1 MEVICPFIGRSIFH
15 LDKQIIFLKM
25 PLAEHLPED
34 IKKMNRKV
42 CKEEDEDNSD
52 HHDGSFPPLIFLQ
65 GDRPA

>member
-1 MEVICPFIGRSIFH
+1 MCH
-15 LDKQIIFLKM
+15 
-25 PLAEHLPED
+25 AEHLPED

-65 GDRPA
+65 GYRPT